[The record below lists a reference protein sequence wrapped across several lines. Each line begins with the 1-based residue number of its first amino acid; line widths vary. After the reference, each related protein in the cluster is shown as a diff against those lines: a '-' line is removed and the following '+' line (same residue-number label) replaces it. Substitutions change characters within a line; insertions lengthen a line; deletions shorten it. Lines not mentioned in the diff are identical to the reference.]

1 MLWELGLIR
10 AGATTHVRGVQRG
23 RAPLAGGL
31 GGVPPASCFIAP
43 PPLAGEGAGGGA
55 FKQTALPLPI
65 DQDMVAL
72 TPMTEWEEVAAEYEI
87 LGLSPNQQAMQLIRG
102 TIDRDIK
109 TSAEAVELPEGTQV
123 RVAGLA
129 VCRQRPSTAKDIVF
143 ISLEDEYGMANLVV
157 YPQVFDRQR
166 TLIVT
171 TPFLIVRGRVQRQ
184 GEVVHIVAHE
194 FERLDV
200 RTDRL
205 IRVSH
210 DFR

>member
-1 MLWELGLIR
+1 
-10 AGATTHVRGVQRG
+10 
-23 RAPLAGGL
+23 
-31 GGVPPASCFIAP
+31 
-43 PPLAGEGAGGGA
+43 
-55 FKQTALPLPI
+55 
-65 DQDMVAL
+65 MVSL
-72 TPMTEWEEVAAEYEI
+72 TPMTEWEQVAAEYEI
-87 LGLSPNQQAMQLIRG
+87 LGLSPDQQAMALIRG
-102 TIDRDIK
+102 QLDADIK
-109 TSAEAVELPEGTQV
+109 TSAEAVQLPEGTRV

-143 ISLEDEYGMANLVV
+143 ISLEDEYGLANLVV

-171 TPFLIVRGRVQRQ
+171 TPFLVVRGRVQRQ
-184 GEVVHIVAHE
+184 GEVVHIVAQD

>member
-1 MLWELGLIR
+1 MLTW
-10 AGATTHVRGVQRG
+10 GATR
-23 RAPLAGGL
+23 
-31 GGVPPASCFIAP
+31 
-43 PPLAGEGAGGGA
+43 
-55 FKQTALPLPI
+55 
-65 DQDMVAL
+65 
-72 TPMTEWEEVAAEYEI
+72 EEVAAEYEI
-87 LGLSPNQQAMQLIRG
+87 LGLSPDQQAMAVIRSQL
-102 TIDRDIK
+102 DPDVK
-109 TSAEAVELPEGTQV
+109 TSADALLLPEGTQV

-157 YPQVFDRQR
+157 YPQLFDRQR
-166 TLIVT
+166 RLIVT
-171 TPFLIVRGRVQRQ
+171 TPFLVVRGRIQRQ
-184 GEVVHIVAHE
+184 GEVGHIIAQH

>member
-1 MLWELGLIR
+1 M
-10 AGATTHVRGVQRG
+10 
-23 RAPLAGGL
+23 
-31 GGVPPASCFIAP
+31 S
-43 PPLAGEGAGGGA
+43 
-55 FKQTALPLPI
+55 
-65 DQDMVAL
+65 
-72 TPMTEWEEVAAEYEI
+72 EWEEVAAEYEI
-87 LGLSPNQQAMQLIRG
+87 LGLSPDQQAMALIRAHL
-102 TIDRDIK
+102 DSDIL
-109 TSAEAVELPEGTQV
+109 TSTEAVSRPEGTIV

-143 ISLEDEYGMANLVV
+143 ISLEDEYGLANLVV
-157 YPQVFDRQR
+157 YPQLFDRQR

-171 TPFLIVRGRVQRQ
+171 SPFLVVRGRVQRQ
-184 GEVVHIVAHE
+184 RDVVHIVAQD

>member
-1 MLWELGLIR
+1 M
-10 AGATTHVRGVQRG
+10 VQ
-23 RAPLAGGL
+23 
-31 GGVPPASCFIAP
+31 
-43 PPLAGEGAGGGA
+43 
-55 FKQTALPLPI
+55 
-65 DQDMVAL
+65 L

-87 LGLSPNQQAMQLIRG
+87 LGLSPDRQAMALIRG
-102 TIDRDIK
+102 HIDQDIK
-109 TSAEAVELPEGTQV
+109 TTAEAVEKAEGAEV

-143 ISLEDEYGMANLVV
+143 ISLEDEYGLANLVV

-171 TPFLIVRGRVQRQ
+171 TPFLIVRGRIQRQ

>member
-1 MLWELGLIR
+1 MVKL
-10 AGATTHVRGVQRG
+10 
-23 RAPLAGGL
+23 APM
-31 GGVPPASCFIAP
+31 S
-43 PPLAGEGAGGGA
+43 
-55 FKQTALPLPI
+55 
-65 DQDMVAL
+65 
-72 TPMTEWEEVAAEYEI
+72 EWEAVAAEYEV
-87 LGLSPNQQAMQLIRG
+87 LGLSPEQHAMALIRG
-102 TIDRDIK
+102 HIDADIK
-109 TSAEAVELPEGTQV
+109 TTAEAVLAPEGSEV

-157 YPQVFDRQR
+157 YPQLFDRQR
-166 TLIVT
+166 MLIVT

-184 GEVVHIVAHE
+184 GEVVHIVAHD

>member
-1 MLWELGLIR
+1 
-10 AGATTHVRGVQRG
+10 
-23 RAPLAGGL
+23 
-31 GGVPPASCFIAP
+31 
-43 PPLAGEGAGGGA
+43 
-55 FKQTALPLPI
+55 
-65 DQDMVAL
+65 
-72 TPMTEWEEVAAEYEI
+72 MTEWEEVAAEYEI

>member
-1 MLWELGLIR
+1 
-10 AGATTHVRGVQRG
+10 
-23 RAPLAGGL
+23 
-31 GGVPPASCFIAP
+31 
-43 PPLAGEGAGGGA
+43 
-55 FKQTALPLPI
+55 
-65 DQDMVAL
+65 
-72 TPMTEWEEVAAEYEI
+72 MTEWEEVAAEYEI
-87 LGLSPNQQAMQLIRG
+87 LGLSPDQQAMALIRG
-102 TIDRDIK
+102 QLDADIK
-109 TSAEAVELPEGTQV
+109 TSAEAVQLPEGTRV
-123 RVAGLA
+123 RLAGLA

-143 ISLEDEYGMANLVV
+143 ISLEDEFGLANLVV

-184 GEVVHIVAHE
+184 GDVVHIVPQD